1 MIKHFFGLVRVV
13 AKMPTVLFFREL
25 LNFYPPSINL
35 KYSEVASDLFIWR
48 DVSNWD
54 TYFNIAHLGPILNP
68 YYKEEYS
75 AIIELYDSQGSTIE
89 TKKISLVFGD
99 SYLLSIN
106 DLLVTCKE
114 KYTSGTFAV
123 FHLANLT
130 ALFGNKR
137 VCLAERGFVSYKRK
151 SDVSVLRA
159 YAHGNMIATGFC
171 LIKNISRRLGVYQKA
186 KKYYRQ
192 QLTLED
198 SLYSEI
204 ALVNFLSSDI
214 LVGLYQYK
222 EHLKINLMEISI
234 PPGGLTFLRST
245 SDFDLHFPIEI
256 ESNVEFLRPVVFKY
270 YENHFDILHG

>member
-222 EHLKINLMEISI
+222 EHLKINLMKISI
-234 PPGGLTFLRST
+234 PPG
-245 SDFDLHFPIEI
+245 
-256 ESNVEFLRPVVFKY
+256 
-270 YENHFDILHG
+270 